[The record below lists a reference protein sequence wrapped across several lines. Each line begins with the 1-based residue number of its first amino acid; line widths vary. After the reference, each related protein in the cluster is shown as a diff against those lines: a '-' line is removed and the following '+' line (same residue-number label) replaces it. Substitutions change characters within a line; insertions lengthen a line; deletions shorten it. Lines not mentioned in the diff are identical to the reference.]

1 MVNLSNLLKKISV
14 LEQQGPAQAW
24 ISGVQLDSRRVA
36 KGGLFFAVR
45 GAQADGHLFIDKA
58 IQNGATAIVCEE
70 IPADLAYGVSYIKV
84 ANTQD
89 VVGILA
95 SEFYDN
101 PSKKLRLVG
110 VTGTNGKTTTATLLY
125 RLFQSLGY
133 RVGLLSTIGNFI
145 NEKPYPTNLTTPDAV
160 SMQQMMAEMVADGCD
175 YCFMEASSHAIVQ
188 QRIAGLHFVGAIFS
202 NITHDHLDYHK
213 TFDQYIKAKKLF
225 FDLLPSN
232 AFALVNT
239 DDKNGMVMVQN
250 TKAKVHTY
258 SLKSFS
264 DYKCHV
270 LENLFEGMLLD
281 IDKQEVW
288 TKFVG
293 KFNAYNLLSVYAA
306 AVLLGQPKQDVLTAI
321 SALEPVNGRF
331 ETIRSAD
338 GLVVIVDYA
347 HTPDA
352 LVNVLNTINDVR
364 TGNGQLISL
373 VGCGGDRDKT
383 KRPEMARVVADAA
396 DKVILTSDNPRSE
409 KPEDI
414 IADMKQGIKREHESK
429 TVVIVDRLEAIKT
442 AIMLARPNDIILIPG
457 KGHEDYQEINGVK
470 HHFSDQEIVRDLF
483 AQRHV

>member
-1 MVNLSNLLKKISV
+1 MVNLSNLLKKISI
-14 LEQQGPAQAW
+14 LEHQGPAQAW
-24 ISGVQLDSRRVA
+24 ISSVQLDSRRVS

-45 GAQADGHLFIDKA
+45 GAKSDGHLFIDKA
-58 IQNGATAIVCEE
+58 LENGATAIICEE
-70 IPADLAYGVSYIKV
+70 MPAKPALGVSYIRV

-89 VVGILA
+89 VVGPIA
-95 SEFYDN
+95 SEFFGN
-101 PSKKLRLVG
+101 PSQKLRLVG

-125 RLFQSLGY
+125 CLFQNLGY
-133 RVGLLSTIGNFI
+133 RVGLLSTIGNYI

-225 FDLLPSN
+225 FDKLPST

-239 DDKNGMVMVQN
+239 DDRNGMVMVQN
-250 TKAKVHTY
+250 TKASVHTF
-258 SLKSFS
+258 SLKNLS
-264 DYKCHV
+264 DFNCQI
-270 LENLFEGMLLD
+270 LENLFEGMLLEM
-281 IDKQEVW
+281 DKQEVW

-293 KFNAYNLLSVYAA
+293 RFNAYNLLSVYAS
-306 AVLLGQPKQDVLTAI
+306 AVLLGQPKHDVLTAL

-331 ETIRSAD
+331 ETIRSQD
-338 GLVVIVDYA
+338 GIVAIVDYA

-364 TGNGQLISL
+364 SGDGQLISL

-383 KRPEMARVVADAA
+383 KRPEMARVVAEAA

-414 IADMKQGIKREHESK
+414 IADMKAGIKREYESK
-429 TVVIVDRLEAIKT
+429 TLVITDRLEAIKT
-442 AIMLARPNDIILIPG
+442 AVMLARPNDIILIPG

-470 HHFSDQEIVRDLF
+470 HHFSDQEIIRELF
-483 AQRHV
+483 AQRA